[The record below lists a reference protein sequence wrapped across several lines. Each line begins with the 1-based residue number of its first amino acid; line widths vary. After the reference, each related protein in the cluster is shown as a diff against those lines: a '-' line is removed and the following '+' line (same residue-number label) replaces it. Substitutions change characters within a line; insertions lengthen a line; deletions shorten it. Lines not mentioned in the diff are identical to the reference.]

1 MNAVI
6 LNITITPDEYQR
18 LYMGAARD
26 VVATS
31 VDGRRIRFPA
41 MILRPWVTHSGIRG
55 RFRIVFDENNRFQK
69 IEKID
74 GAG

>member
-6 LNITITPDEYQR
+6 LNIIITPEEYQR
-18 LYMGAARD
+18 MYMGAAHE

-41 MILRPWVTHSGIRG
+41 MILRPWVTHNGIRG

-74 GAG
+74 GGR